1 MAFLNSISLR
11 NKVLLIVVLVLIG
24 FVTVA
29 VVAYQAMLTTSER
42 EREIEEAYQII
53 DHTRQMEAS
62 LFMMES
68 GERGFLITGD
78 PTFLEKYENGQK
90 RYNALFEELKNL
102 LPAGSTEASLLADI
116 DHELALWKTE
126 AVQPLIDLR
135 NAVVR
140 GEAQLDQVV
149 QGVASRVGR
158 NRFLRV
164 NDVLRLLAD
173 REYENLSRVLQAS
186 ADARNALQTVL
197 IGGPIVA
204 ILFES
209 C

>member
-90 RYNALFEELKNL
+90 RYNALLRNSKIYF
-102 LPAGSTEASLLADI
+102 LPAQLRPVCWRI
-116 DHELALWKTE
+116 
-126 AVQPLIDLR
+126 LITSWRYGKQKLC
-135 NAVVR
+135 
-140 GEAQLDQVV
+140 
-149 QGVASRVGR
+149 SR
-158 NRFLRV
+158 
-164 NDVLRLLAD
+164 
-173 REYENLSRVLQAS
+173 
-186 ADARNALQTVL
+186 
-197 IGGPIVA
+197 
-204 ILFES
+204 
-209 C
+209 